1 MGLSEVHSHH
11 CPCATPPFVV
21 QVCTWVIGRM
31 PNNVSPSLQGQLKV
45 EEDGEGEG
53 SGIGAVM
60 EERPSV
66 TLSWK
71 MAGVALSGLRID
83 SLVVQSEKYRP
94 YKCIRSMT
102 RAGCFEIR
110 T

>member
-1 MGLSEVHSHH
+1 
-11 CPCATPPFVV
+11 
-21 QVCTWVIGRM
+21 M
-31 PNNVSPSLQGQLKV
+31 PNNISPSLQGQLKV
-45 EEDGEGEG
+45 EDEEGEG
-53 SGIGAVM
+53 NGIGAVM

-71 MAGVALSGLRID
+71 MAGVALSGLRVG
-83 SLVVQSEKYRP
+83 SLVVQSDKYRP